1 MNRLRQ
7 FICNGLLLT
16 AVSVFMRSVGVSY
29 NVYLSNKIG
38 AVAMGLFTLIS
49 TVYGFAITLATSG
62 IGLATTR
69 LIAQALGKEDRRER
83 SESVRYTV
91 RKCIGYSLLFSII
104 ATISLYVLAP
114 GIGNS
119 LLKDE
124 RTVRPMQLLA
134 LTLVPISLSSVFG
147 GYFIAVRRVYKN
159 ALTQIVG
166 QGVKIYASVLLLS
179 SVYGNSIESACIA
192 VAFSGILSEGI
203 SLAIQIF
210 LYLLEKKKKKSKEL
224 SHSEKKEI
232 QKELWSTALPV
243 ALSAYVR
250 SGLITVEHMLIPRG
264 LVKSGASRDLSLA
277 AYGIVHSM
285 VFPLVLFP
293 SALSSSFAG
302 LLIPEVAQAQASQDH
317 EKIERMIQKVF
328 SCVLTYAIG
337 TAGILMCLAYP
348 MADVLY
354 PNTGAGKYILMVS
367 PLIPVMYLDTSTDAF
382 LKGMGEQ
389 FYCMIVN
396 IVDAFLSVI
405 LVWSLLPRMGIAGYI
420 VTVYFTEIVNA
431 SLSIA
436 RLLYVAKVKVRWVS
450 WLIRPLLCIT
460 LSTASVTFFLHSLD
474 IAVTSALCLTVQILF
489 CIAIYLLLITLS
501 VKKHDFSLSFHFGK
515 TGTQ

>member
-7 FICNGLLLT
+7 FIYNGLLLT
-16 AVSVFMRSVGVSY
+16 AVSVLMRSVGVSY

-69 LIAQALGKEDRRER
+69 LVAQALGKDDQGGR
-83 SESVRYTV
+83 SEAVRYTV
-91 RKCIGYSLLFSII
+91 RKCVGYSLLFSAL
-104 ATISLYVLAP
+104 ATILLYVLAP
-114 GIGNS
+114 DIGIS

-124 RTVRPMQLLA
+124 RTVRPMQILA
-134 LTLVPISLSSVFG
+134 LTLVPISLSSVLT
-147 GYFIAVRRVYKN
+147 GYFVAVRRVYKN

-166 QGVKIYASVLLLS
+166 QGVKIYASVLLLG
-179 SVYGNSIESACIA
+179 SVFGSGIESACIA
-192 VAFSGILSEGI
+192 VAVSGILSEGI
-203 SLAIQIF
+203 SLSIQMIF
-210 LYLLEKKKKKSKEL
+210 YWLEKKKQKEKSL
-224 SHSEKKEI
+224 SVPEKRKI
-232 QKELWSTALPV
+232 QKELWNTALPV

-302 LLIPEVAQAQASQDH
+302 LLIPEVAQAQTQQDH
-317 EKIERMIQKVF
+317 KKIERMIQKVF

-337 TAGILMCLAYP
+337 TAGILMCFAYP
-348 MADVLY
+348 LAKVIY
-354 PNTGAGKYILMVS
+354 PNTEAGKYILMIS

-389 FYCMIVN
+389 FYCMVVN

-405 LVWSLLPRMGIAGYI
+405 LVWILLPRMGITGYI

-431 SLSIA
+431 ALSIA
-436 RLLYVAKVKVRWVS
+436 RLLYVSKVRIRLFS
-450 WLIRPLLCIT
+450 WLIRPLLCIAAAMV
-460 LSTASVTFFLHSLD
+460 SSSFLIRILNITVS
-474 IAVTSALCLTVQILF
+474 SALCLTVQILLGV
-489 CIAIYLLLITLS
+489 AIYLLLITLF
-501 VKKHDFSLSFHFGK
+501 VRKNNFSLSFSVHE
-515 TGTQ
+515 